1 MSLSWENGALRGT
14 RVRCPGCTRFNAPGI
29 RCPHCAC
36 GPVPPEHYGAA
47 RMLLHAGVD
56 RFALV
61 GRLEALEPSLSW
73 QLESQ
78 YAARWADVL
87 RVIAD
92 VRWCEPF
99 LLLPGFAEEAEDRW
113 AEQLPWAWPPVPDSS
128 TEDDEDEDTLAVMFR
143 HGQASEV
150 RQLAALAK
158 VHLRQETR
166 DMYSTVLSSLY
177 EEGRAAMEAALAL
190 TRWRVWKRTRL
201 QRQQREHIERH
212 ARAVFARFP
221 EHTAR
226 AAVAWVRATGKPPE
240 VDLLFALREGLRSP
254 DEDLRFE
261 CALVL
266 EDESGL
272 VAALDSEDA
281 EVVTEAR
288 GTLASLG
295 SSTLL
300 SRLATTG
307 DAAFVRDV
315 LRRLPSPPT
324 LEVLEAVL
332 AVTARE
338 PDALADAVQSWARN
352 MPFERLSPDVLAR
365 WGTFAR
371 DTLGTWPARNVLR
384 WLEWATDEREA
395 RATPAARAFH
405 AAAVQA
411 LRTAPSAER
420 AELVRAGGFTTLLA
434 LGDVEELTLVHS
446 WARDAACA
454 EPLLNLLVSLPGM
467 LDRLAPEVGRGR
479 SARLLMAAW
488 EKPARAAVLA
498 PLAKA
503 VRSWSGISGREELID
518 AVWLRFQR
526 YLDERADLLATFMPW
541 RQELWERQLAAEPD
555 PLVIFETWWR
565 ADSQLQLPKLVGWLL
580 EDVPARTLAER
591 LPFVWAAVETR
602 VDGWPRS
609 TSHAAFY
616 ASSRLNN
623 ALREG
628 NDFLIPDVERFL
640 EWLPDFERRVREAPV
655 QEAESSYH
663 RDLLEDIHVDVK
675 MMGEYLQ
682 RQRDDEEEQRQAE
695 LRRRVEESRRRDQ
708 QRRIEMA
715 QREAEAAQREAA
727 RVREEQEAHRA
738 RLMNAVAQM
747 GPPVSLERWF
757 QARPQVDAQELDTE
771 VILPG
776 AKLGTLLEYA
786 RVLKAM
792 SVSSDSLAVFEA
804 RGLSIADWSTE
815 AQAWIQAMMRR
826 PELSVRFA
834 QMLTAPWT

>member
-1 MSLSWENGALRGT
+1 MALPWENGALRGT
-14 RVRCPGCTRFNAPGI
+14 RVRCPGCTRFNTPGV
-29 RCPHCAC
+29 RCPSCAC

-61 GRLEALEPSLSW
+61 GRLEALAPALSW

-92 VRWCEPF
+92 VRRCEPC
-99 LLLPGFAEEAEDRW
+99 LLLPGFVEEAEDRW
-113 AEQLPWAWPPVPDSS
+113 AELLPWTQPPVPESS
-128 TEDDEDEDTLAVMFR
+128 PEDGEDMLTVMFR
-143 HGQASEV
+143 HGPGSEV

-158 VHLRQETR
+158 VHLRQDTR
-166 DMYSTVLSSLY
+166 DMFSTVLSCLY

-190 TRWRVWKRTRL
+190 TRWRVWSRTRL
-201 QRQQREHIERH
+201 QRQQRELVERH
-212 ARAVFARFP
+212 ARAAFAAFP
-221 EHTAR
+221 EQAAW

-240 VDLLFALREGLRSP
+240 VDLLFALREGLRSR

-266 EDESGL
+266 RDEPGL
-272 VAALDSEDA
+272 LAALDSEDGD
-281 EVVTEAR
+281 VVTEAR
-288 GTLASLG
+288 GTLAALG
-295 SSTLL
+295 SSALL
-300 SRLATTG
+300 ASLGETG
-307 DAAFVRDV
+307 DADFVRDV

-324 LEVLEAVL
+324 LEALDAVL
-332 AVTARE
+332 AVAARE
-338 PDALADAVQSWARN
+338 PDTLADAVQSWARDT
-352 MPFERLSPDVLAR
+352 PFERLSPEVHAR
-365 WGTFAR
+365 WETWAR
-371 DTLGTWPARNVLR
+371 DILGTWPARNVMR

-405 AAAVQA
+405 DAAVRA
-411 LRTAPSAER
+411 LRLAPSAER
-420 AELVRAGGFTTLLA
+420 VELVRASGFTTLLA

-454 EPLLNLLVSLPGM
+454 EPLLDLLVSLPGR
-467 LDRLAPEVGRGR
+467 LDRLTPELGRGR

-488 EKPARAAVLA
+488 EKPSRAAVLA
-498 PLAKA
+498 PFAKA

-526 YLDERADLLATFMPW
+526 YPDERAELLAAFTPW

-555 PLVIFETWWR
+555 PLVTFETWWR
-565 ADSQLQLPKLVGWLL
+565 VDSQLQLPKLVAWLL
-580 EDVPARTLAER
+580 DDVPARTLAER
-591 LPFVWAAVETR
+591 LPFVWRAAEAR
-602 VDGWPRS
+602 VAAWPRS
-609 TSHAAFY
+609 TSHAVFH
-616 ASSRLNN
+616 ASSPLNH
-623 ALREG
+623 ALRQG

-640 EWLPDFERRVREAPV
+640 AWLPDFERRIREAPV

-682 RQRDDEEEQRQAE
+682 RQRDDEESRRQDE

-708 QRRIEMA
+708 QRQIELA
-715 QREAEAAQREAA
+715 HREAEAAQREAD
-727 RVREEQEAHRA
+727 RVREEQEAHRV

-776 AKLGTLLEYA
+776 ATLGTLLEYA

-792 SVSSDSLAVFEA
+792 SVSSNALAVFEA

>member
-1 MSLSWENGALRGT
+1 MSLPWENGALRGT
-14 RVRCPGCTRFNAPGI
+14 RVRCPGCTRFNTPGI
-29 RCPHCAC
+29 RCPSCAC
-36 GPVPPEHYGAA
+36 GPVPPEHHGAA

-61 GRLEALEPSLSW
+61 GRLEALEPALSW

-78 YAARWADVL
+78 YAAKWAAVL

-92 VRWCEPF
+92 VSWCEPY
-99 LLLPGFAEEAEDRW
+99 LLLLGFAEEAEDRW
-113 AEQLPWAWPPVPDSS
+113 AEQLPWAQPPAPAPSS
-128 TEDDEDEDTLAVMFR
+128 EDDEDEDTLAVMFR
-143 HGQASEV
+143 NSQASEV

-166 DMYSTVLSSLY
+166 DMYSTVLSCLY

-190 TRWRVWKRTRL
+190 TRWRVWSRTRL
-201 QRQQREHIERH
+201 QRQQRELIERH
-212 ARAVFARFP
+212 ARAIFAGFP

-266 EDESGL
+266 KDEPGL
-272 VAALDSEDA
+272 LAALESEDA

-295 SSTLL
+295 SSALL
-300 SRLATTG
+300 SRLTTTG

-324 LEVLEAVL
+324 LEVLDAVL

-352 MPFERLSPDVLAR
+352 MPFERLSPDVHAR
-365 WGTFAR
+365 WGTWAR
-371 DTLGTWPARNVLR
+371 DTLGTWPARNVMR
-384 WLEWATDEREA
+384 WLEWATDERES

-411 LRTAPSAER
+411 LRVAPSSER
-420 AELVRAGGFTTLLA
+420 AELVRTGAFTTFLA

-454 EPLLNLLVSLPGM
+454 ERLLDLLVSLPGLM
-467 LDRLAPEVGRGR
+467 DRLAPEVGRGR

-526 YLDERADLLATFMPW
+526 YPDERADLLATFTPW

-555 PLVIFETWWR
+555 AMVIFETWWR
-565 ADSQLQLPKLVGWLL
+565 ADSQLRLPALVDWLL
-580 EDVPARTLAER
+580 RDISAER
-591 LPFVWAAVETR
+591 LGDRLSFVWAAAEAR
-602 VDGWPRS
+602 VDAWPRS
-609 TSHAAFY
+609 TSHAVSS
-616 ASSRLNN
+616 ASSLLNN
-623 ALREG
+623 ALRQG
-628 NDFLIPDVERFL
+628 NDFLIIEVGHFL

-682 RQRDDEEEQRQAE
+682 RLRDEEEQEHQDE

-708 QRRIEMA
+708 QRQIELA
-715 QREAEAAQREAA
+715 QREAELAQREAD

-738 RLMNAVAQM
+738 RLMSAVAQM
-747 GPPVSLERWF
+747 GPPASPTRML
-757 QARPQVDAQELDTE
+757 QASPQVDEQSLDTE

-776 AKLGTLLEYA
+776 AQLGTLLDYA

-792 SVSSDSLAVFEA
+792 SDGGNALEVFEA
-804 RGLSIADWSTE
+804 RGLSIAAWSTE
-815 AQAWIQAMMRR
+815 AQAWMQAMQRR
-826 PELSVRFA
+826 PELGMRFA
-834 QMLTAPWT
+834 QLLAAPWA

>member
-1 MSLSWENGALRGT
+1 MALPWENGALRGT
-14 RVRCPGCTRFNAPGI
+14 RVRCPGCTRFNTPGI
-29 RCPHCAC
+29 RCPSCAC

-56 RFALV
+56 RFSVV

-87 RVIAD
+87 RVVAD
-92 VRWCEPF
+92 VRECQPF
-99 LLLPGFAEEAEDRW
+99 LTLPDFAEDAEDRW
-113 AEQLPWAWPPVPDSS
+113 AEQLPWTQPPIPESS
-128 TEDDEDEDTLAVMFR
+128 SDEDDEDFLAAMFQR
-143 HGQASEV
+143 SQAPEV

-158 VHLRQETR
+158 VQLRQDTR
-166 DMYSTVLSSLY
+166 DMFSTVLSCLY
-177 EEGRAAMEAALAL
+177 QEGRAAMEAALAL
-190 TRWRVWKRTRL
+190 TRWRVWSRTRL
-201 QRQQREHIERH
+201 QRQQREFIERH
-212 ARAVFARFP
+212 ARDIFAGFP

-266 EDESGL
+266 QDEPGL
-272 VAALDSEDA
+272 LAALDSEDA

-288 GTLASLG
+288 GALASLG
-295 SSTLL
+295 SSALL
-300 SRLATTG
+300 ERLRETG

-324 LEVLEAVL
+324 LEVLDAVL
-332 AVTARE
+332 AVSARE

-352 MPFERLSPDVLAR
+352 MPFERLSPEVQAR
-365 WGTFAR
+365 WGAWAR
-371 DTLGTWPARNVLR
+371 DTLGTWPARNVMR
-384 WLEWATDEREA
+384 WLEWATEEREA

-405 AAAVQA
+405 DAAVRA
-411 LRTAPSAER
+411 LRVAPSSER
-420 AELVRAGGFTTLLA
+420 AELVRAGAFTSLLA

-454 EPLLNLLVSLPGM
+454 KELLDLLVSLPGR
-467 LDRLAPEVGRGR
+467 LDRLAPELGRGR

-488 EKPARAAVLA
+488 ERPARAAVLA

-518 AVWLRFQR
+518 AVWLRFQCHPS
-526 YLDERADLLATFMPW
+526 ERAELLAAFTPW

-555 PLVIFETWWR
+555 AIATFETWWR
-565 ADSQLQLPKLVGWLL
+565 ADSQLQLPGLVGWLL
-580 EDVPARTLAER
+580 GDVSAQTLAER
-591 LPFVWAAVETR
+591 LPFVWAAAEAR
-602 VDGWPRS
+602 VDAWPRS
-609 TSHAAFY
+609 TSHAVSS
-616 ASSRLNN
+616 ASAPLNN
-623 ALREG
+623 ALRQG
-628 NDFLIPDVERFL
+628 HDFLIPDVERFMA
-640 EWLPDFERRVREAPV
+640 WLPDFERRVREAPV
-655 QEAESSYH
+655 AEAESSYH

-675 MMGEYLQ
+675 MMGEYLE
-682 RQRDDEEEQRQAE
+682 RRRDEEERRRQDE

-708 QRRIEMA
+708 QRQMELAQLEADRIR
-715 QREAEAAQREAA
+715 Q
-727 RVREEQEAHRA
+727 EQEAHRA
-738 RLMNAVAQM
+738 RLMSAVAQM
-747 GPPVSLERWF
+747 GTPMSPERWF
-757 QARPQVDAQELDTE
+757 QSSPRVDAQDLDTE

-776 AKLGTLLEYA
+776 ATLGTLLEYA

-792 SVSSDSLAVFEA
+792 SVCGNSLEVFEA

-834 QMLTAPWT
+834 QLLTAPWN

>member
-1 MSLSWENGALRGT
+1 MSLPWENGALRGT
-14 RVRCPGCTRFNAPGI
+14 RVRCPGCTRFNAPGV
-29 RCPHCAC
+29 RCPSCAC

-61 GRLEALEPSLSW
+61 GRLEGLEPALSW

-78 YAARWADVL
+78 YAARWADVA

-92 VRWCEPF
+92 VRRCQGF

-113 AEQLPWAWPPVPDSS
+113 AEQLPWTQPPVPESS
-128 TEDDEDEDTLAVMFR
+128 PGDDEDLLTAMFR
-143 HGQASEV
+143 DGQAPEV

-158 VHLRQETR
+158 VHLGQDTR
-166 DMYSTVLSSLY
+166 DMYSTVLASLY

-190 TRWRVWKRTRL
+190 TRWRAWSRTRL
-201 QRQQREHIERH
+201 QRQQRELVERH
-212 ARAVFARFP
+212 ARAAFAAFP

-266 EDESGL
+266 RDEPGL
-272 VAALDSEDA
+272 LAALDSEDG
-281 EVVTEAR
+281 EVVKEAR
-288 GTLASLG
+288 GTLAALG
-295 SSTLL
+295 SSALL
-300 SRLATTG
+300 ASLATTG

-324 LEVLEAVL
+324 LEALDAVL
-332 AVTARE
+332 AVVARE
-338 PDALADAVQSWARN
+338 PDTLADAVQSWARD
-352 MPFERLSPDVLAR
+352 MPFERLSPDIQAR
-365 WGTFAR
+365 WGAWAR
-371 DTLGTWPARNVLR
+371 DTLGNWPARNVMR

-405 AAAVQA
+405 DATMQA
-411 LRTAPSAER
+411 LRAAPSAER
-420 AELVRAGGFTTLLA
+420 AELVRARGFTTLLA

-454 EPLLNLLVSLPGM
+454 VPLLDLLVSLPGV

-518 AVWLRFQR
+518 AIWLRFQR
-526 YLDERADLLATFMPW
+526 HPDERADLLATFTPW

-565 ADSQLQLPKLVGWLL
+565 SDSQLQLPKLVGWLL

-591 LPFVWAAVETR
+591 LPFVWAAVEAR
-602 VDGWPRS
+602 VDAWPRS
-609 TSHAAFY
+609 TSHAASY
-616 ASSRLNN
+616 ASSRLNH

-628 NDFLIPDVERFL
+628 NDFLIPDVERLL
-640 EWLPDFERRVREAPV
+640 EWLPDFERRVRDAAVP
-655 QEAESSYH
+655 EAESSYH

-682 RQRDDEEEQRQAE
+682 RQRDEEEERRQAE

-708 QRRIEMA
+708 QRRIELA
-715 QREAEAAQREAA
+715 QREAEAAQREAD
-727 RVREEQEAHRA
+727 RVREEQEEHRA
-738 RLMNAVAQM
+738 RLMSAVAQM
-747 GPPVSLERWF
+747 GTPMSPERWF
-757 QARPQVDAQELDTE
+757 QSSPRVDAQDLDTE

-776 AKLGTLLEYA
+776 AKLGTLLEYV
-786 RVLKAM
+786 RVVKAM
-792 SVSSDSLAVFEA
+792 SVCGNSLEVFEA
-804 RGLSIADWSTE
+804 RGLSIADWGTE
-815 AQAWIQAMMRR
+815 ARAWIQAMMLR

-834 QMLTAPWT
+834 QLLTAPWN

>member
-1 MSLSWENGALRGT
+1 MSLPWENGALRGT
-14 RVRCPGCTRFNAPGI
+14 RVRCPGCTRFNTPGV

-99 LLLPGFAEEAEDRW
+99 LLLPGFVEEAEDRW
-113 AEQLPWAWPPVPDSS
+113 AEQLPWAWPPEPDSS
-128 TEDDEDEDTLAVMFR
+128 TEEDDEDRWEGMFR
-143 HGQASEV
+143 RGQASEV

-166 DMYSTVLSSLY
+166 EMHSTVLSSLY

-190 TRWRVWKRTRL
+190 TRWRVWSRTRL
-201 QRQQREHIERH
+201 QRQQRELIERH

-266 EDESGL
+266 EDEPGL
-272 VAALDSEDA
+272 LAALDSEDA
-281 EVVTEAR
+281 EMVTAAR
-288 GTLASLG
+288 GALASLG
-295 SSTLL
+295 SSALL

-315 LRRLPSPPT
+315 LRRLPSPLS
-324 LEVLEAVL
+324 LEALDAVL

-338 PDALADAVQSWARN
+338 PDALADAVQSWARG
-352 MPFERLSPDVLAR
+352 MPFERLAPELQAR
-365 WGTFAR
+365 WGTWAR
-371 DTLGTWPARNVLR
+371 DTLGTWPARDVLR

-395 RATPAARAFH
+395 RGTPAARAFH
-405 AAAVQA
+405 AAALQA
-411 LRTAPSAER
+411 LRAAPSSER
-420 AELVRAGGFTTLLA
+420 AELVRARAFTTLLA

-454 EPLLNLLVSLPGM
+454 VPLLDLLVSLPG
-467 LDRLAPEVGRGR
+467 LVDRLAPEAERGR

-526 YLDERADLLATFMPW
+526 HPDEREDLLATFTPW

-555 PLVIFETWWR
+555 PLVTFETWWR

-591 LPFVWAAVETR
+591 LPAVWAAVEAR
-602 VDGWPRS
+602 VDAWPRS

-616 ASSRLNN
+616 ASSPLNH
-623 ALREG
+623 ALRQG
-628 NDFLIPDVERFL
+628 NDFLIPEVERFL
-640 EWLPDFERRVREAPV
+640 AWLPDFERRVREAPV
-655 QEAESSYH
+655 PEAESSYH
-663 RDLLEDIHVDVK
+663 RDLLDDIHVDVK

-682 RQRDDEEEQRQAE
+682 RQREDEEARRQDE

-708 QRRIEMA
+708 QRQLELA
-715 QREAEAAQREAA
+715 QREAEAAQREAD
-727 RVREEQEAHRA
+727 RVREEQEAHRV
-738 RLMNAVAQM
+738 RLMNAVAQLGTTM
-747 GPPVSLERWF
+747 PLERWF
-757 QARPQVDAQELDTE
+757 QARPRVDAQDLDTE

-776 AKLGTLLEYA
+776 ATLCTLLEFT

-792 SVSSDSLAVFEA
+792 SVSNNALAVFEA
-804 RGLSIADWSTE
+804 RGLSLVDWSTE

-826 PELSVRFA
+826 PELTVRYG
-834 QMLTAPWT
+834 QLLTAPWA